1 MAYSSLPHRTT
12 CSRSRL
18 PSIPSLSMP
27 TPTTCCSP
35 PSPHPVSSCPELSL
49 APSTRRCLASLS
61 LLSPPSLPMCL
72 QSTSGGVSVP
82 VHLSTTPFPLVYTFL
97 TLCSR
102 MLAGISCLSSS
113 HLPVSI
119 PKSQVPS
126 ALSVPVRNS
135 SSQPTYPTHILAIA
149 PSKSSPNEHAC
160 LFPVH
165 SVIIAS
171 QCTTLPR
178 LPPSNGL
185 SAGTVLLPVLPLNL
199 PSPAA
204 FKILHTYL
212 YDHSLEGLMRS
223 LFPLPSPFVQ
233 SLSHH
238 TIQSTLAS
246 GSSLHQLST
255 YLSSATGGSLQALT
269 THAAHVKELW
279 QDIVA
284 LGIHDPELW
293 DALDLSWEV
302 VLGALNLAATGH

>member
-1 MAYSSLPHRTT
+1 MFQVATPVHAFSHHGHGHHLSPMTAPAVQLPRTLSRPHYSEV
-12 CSRSRL
+12 SRE
-18 PSIPSLSMP
+18 SI
-27 TPTTCCSP
+27 TA
-35 PSPHPVSSCPELSL
+35 VAPELANVPAEYIRRGLRARAPQMQAGL
-49 APSTRRCLASLS
+49 A
-61 LLSPPSLPMCL
+61 
-72 QSTSGGVSVP
+72 
-82 VHLSTTPFPLVYTFL
+82 
-97 TLCSR
+97 
-102 MLAGISCLSSS
+102 CLS
-113 HLPVSI
+113 LPVSI
-119 PKSQVPS
+119 PKCHVPS
-126 ALSVPVRNS
+126 SLSVPVRGTS
-135 SSQPTYPTHILAIA
+135 VSSQPTYPTHLLAIA
-149 PSKSSPNEHAC
+149 HSKSSPNEHAS

-178 LPPSNGL
+178 LPPSSGP
-185 SAGTVLLPVLPLNL
+185 SSGSVHLPVLPLTL

-204 FKILHTYL
+204 FKLLHTYL

-246 GSSLHQLST
+246 GSSLHQLSS
-255 YLSSATGGSLQALT
+255 YLCSSTAGSLQALT

-302 VLGALNLAATGH
+302 VLGALNLAATGN